1 MMEEISTEL
10 WSKLKS
16 FQLQSVLKSVCHI
29 LIFFFFFGLQNSSRI
44 SKIYIYFT
52 NMLFGTT
59 SPVSTCS
66 NYKKAELLNTK
77 K

>member
-29 LIFFFFFGLQNSSRI
+29 LRFDFIYLFFWS
-44 SKIYIYFT
+44 
-52 NMLFGTT
+52 
-59 SPVSTCS
+59 
-66 NYKKAELLNTK
+66 AE
-77 K
+77 